1 MAWDIVDIQVK
12 MMLAY
17 TSTSNLDLTIAIH
30 NWDHD
35 RTSDPPFILLRFNRS
50 DLCETVCRTTQRCDK
65 CEPHLAILAQLTIG
79 IIGRDSFSGP
89 PPHIDYLVETNLIFL
104 KLYQTLWIYF
114 LRGKRAL
121 SGVSGE

>member
-50 DLCETVCRTTQRCDK
+50 DLCETVSLK
-65 CEPHLAILAQLTIG
+65 CTEDAVSLELTIG